1 MDWLPLVTQVLTPL
15 LGSTAGL
22 ITDLV
27 GGAKSLAVARA
38 ELAGI
43 LSVAN
48 TRLNDM
54 DRLFAERDRIN
65 DARVAALPGVITKTD
80 EPTKP

>member
-1 MDWLPLVTQVLTPL
+1 MDWLPLVQGILTPL

-27 GGAKSLAVARA
+27 AGAKSLAVARA

-43 LSVAN
+43 LSVAI
-48 TRLNDM
+48 TRLD
-54 DRLFAERDRIN
+54 DAERADAERDRIN
-65 DARVAALPGVITKTD
+65 DARVAALTAPDK